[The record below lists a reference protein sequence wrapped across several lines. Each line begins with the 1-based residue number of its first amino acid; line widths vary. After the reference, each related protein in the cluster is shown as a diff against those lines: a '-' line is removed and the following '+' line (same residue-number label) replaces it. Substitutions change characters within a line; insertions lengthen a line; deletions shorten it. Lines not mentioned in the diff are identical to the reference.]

1 MGGKHKMNEQA
12 DMILMELEERMQKA
26 IESLRR
32 EFANVRTGRAN
43 PALLDRISINYY
55 SVDTPLKQVSS
66 ISVVEGN
73 QLFIK
78 PYDKSM
84 LKAIE
89 QAIYASD
96 LGLNPQ
102 NDGVGIRLIL
112 PQPTEQRRKELIKDV
127 EKMGESAKVAVRNI
141 RRDGND
147 SLKKIGLSEDDEKGY
162 IEDVQTLTDDFVK
175 RVDAEVKEKAKELLS
190 I

>member
-1 MGGKHKMNEQA
+1 MNEQA
-12 DMILMELEERMQKA
+12 DMILLEVEERMEKS
-26 IESLRR
+26 IEALKRDFNSI
-32 EFANVRTGRAN
+32 RTGRAN
-43 PALLDRISINYY
+43 PSLLDRISIEYY
-55 SVDTPLKQVSS
+55 SVVTPLKQIAS
-66 ISVVEGN
+66 ISVVEGS

-84 LKAIE
+84 LKQIE

-102 NDGVGIRLIL
+102 NDGIGIRLIL
-112 PQPTEQRRKELIKDV
+112 PQPTEQRRRELIKDV
-127 EKMGESAKVAVRNI
+127 ERAGEQAKVAIRNI

-147 SLKKIGLSEDDEKGY
+147 NLKKINLSEDDEIGY
-162 IEDVQTLTDDFVK
+162 LEDVQELTNTFVK
-175 RVDAEVKEKAKELLS
+175 RVDDEIKNKSDELLT

>member
-1 MGGKHKMNEQA
+1 MNETA
-12 DMILMELEERMQKA
+12 DMILMDSEERMEKA
-26 IESLRR
+26 IDALRR
-32 EFANVRTGRAN
+32 EFSQIRTGRAN
-43 PALLDRISINYY
+43 PALLDRITISYY
-55 SVDTPLKQVSS
+55 GVDTPLKQIAS

-78 PYDKSM
+78 PYDKSA
-84 LKAIE
+84 LKQIE

-112 PQPTEQRRKELIKDV
+112 PQLTEQRRKELTKDV
-127 EKMGESAKVAVRNI
+127 ERIGESAKVAIRNI
-141 RRDGND
+141 RRDSND
-147 SLKKIGLSEDDEKGY
+147 QMKKAGLSEDDEKGY
-162 IEDVQTLTDDFVK
+162 LEDVQELTNQYVKKVDD
-175 RVDAEVKEKAKELLS
+175 EIKEKTEELMK

>member
-1 MGGKHKMNEQA
+1 MDMNEQA
-12 DMILMELEERMQKA
+12 DMILLEVEERMEKS
-26 IESLRR
+26 IEALKRDFNSI
-32 EFANVRTGRAN
+32 RTGRAN
-43 PALLDRISINYY
+43 PSLLDRIAIEYY
-55 SVDTPLKQVSS
+55 SVETPLKQIAS

-84 LKAIE
+84 LKQIE

-102 NDGVGIRLIL
+102 NDGIGIRLIL
-112 PQPTEQRRKELIKDV
+112 PQPTEERRRELIKDV
-127 EKMGESAKVAVRNI
+127 ERAGEQAKVAIRNI

-147 SLKKIGLSEDDEKGY
+147 NLKKISLSADDEKGY
-162 IEDVQTLTDDFVK
+162 LDDVQELTNTFVK
-175 RVDAEVKEKAKELLS
+175 RVDEEIKHKSDELLT

>member
-1 MGGKHKMNEQA
+1 MSEQA
-12 DMILMELEERMQKA
+12 DLILMELEDHMTKT
-26 IESLRR
+26 IEILKR
-32 EFANVRTGRAN
+32 EFNGVRTGRAN
-43 PALLDRISINYY
+43 PALLDKIQISYY
-55 SVDTPLKQVSS
+55 GVETPVKQIGS

-78 PYDKSM
+78 PFDKSV

-102 NDGVGIRLIL
+102 NDGTGIRLIL
-112 PQPTEQRRKELIKDV
+112 PQLTEQRRKELVKEV
-127 EKMGESAKVAVRNI
+127 EKMGEHSKIGVRNV
-141 RRDGND
+141 RRDGNEHI
-147 SLKKIGLSEDDEKGY
+147 KKLALPEDDEKGY
-162 IEDVQTLTDDFVK
+162 LNDIQELTDKFIKKVDEEIRVK
-175 RVDAEVKEKAKELLS
+175 SEELLK